1 MKRFNYQ
8 SLLILLVLIVAL
20 LVGVNANATI
30 IIYDR
35 LEGGSGDVDNVLF
48 NEPGLDNTG
57 MTIQGI
63 LNQSDYIVDFTGN
76 EDLTTPA
83 IGQARIEASDGSLNY
98 LEIAMHDPN
107 LGFSKIQFNIDAA
120 EDGQVILSFLDQLDN
135 LYTDTFDLDGAGEN
149 WFTAI
154 AFDGQVIVRATINS
168 QVDLASIS
176 DVAQIRIGATD
187 QTETSPVAE
196 PATMLLLGPGLLGL
210 AGLMRKFRK
219 G

>member
-8 SLLILLVLIVAL
+8 SLIILLVVIVAL
-20 LVGVNANATI
+20 LVGVKANATI

-35 LEGGSGDVDNVLF
+35 LEGGSGDVENVLF
-48 NEPGLDNTG
+48 NEPGLITTG
-57 MTIQGI
+57 TTIQGI
-63 LNQSDYIVDFTGN
+63 LNQSDYLIDFTGN
-76 EDLTTPA
+76 EELTTPA
-83 IGQARIEASDGSLNY
+83 IGQARIEASDGSLNF
-98 LEIAMHDPN
+98 LTIAMNDPN
-107 LGFSKIQFNIDAA
+107 LGFNKVQFNIDAA
-120 EDGQVILSFLDQLDN
+120 EDGQVSLSFLDQFNN

-154 AFDGQVIVRATINS
+154 AFDGQVIVLATINS

-176 DVAQIRIGATD
+176 DVEQVRIGATD
-187 QTETSPVAE
+187 QTETSPVSE

-210 AGLMRKFRK
+210 VGLMRKFRK